1 MHQDRPYFSVR
12 KPSRFPVCGSTRVV
26 KIAYGLPGPELA
38 AAAQR
43 GEVALG
49 GCCVSDYDP
58 RWYCADCDTVILP
71 AALEGVLPDDLFAS
85 NPTGG

>member
-71 AALEGVLPDDLFAS
+71 AVLKRLLPDDLFAS